1 LVTTSEESGNEW
13 PQAREEDV
21 ASVHRYTGTLPLT
34 RSEGLVH
41 GPALQEFRASLARMA
56 AGDVT
61 LINEL
66 ESIRAGHQN

>member
-1 LVTTSEESGNEW
+1 M
-13 PQAREEDV
+13 